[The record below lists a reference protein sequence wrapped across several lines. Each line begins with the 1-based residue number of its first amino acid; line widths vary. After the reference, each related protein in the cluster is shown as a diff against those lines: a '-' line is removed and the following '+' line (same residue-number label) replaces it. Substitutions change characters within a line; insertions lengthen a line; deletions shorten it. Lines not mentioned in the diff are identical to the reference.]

1 MAGMM
6 DSLYDRLEG
15 YEEIPKCYG
24 SLEDALMEEKLRGD
38 RLEKELDTLRDVG
51 IKLRRY
57 PKKRFDRLFSAFQH
71 ARQRGDYCGV
81 VLGKQ
86 DDRLVRIHD
95 LEKEIERLRTA
106 LSEAISADLEMNRR
120 DTVTA
125 RASVESEYQ
134 QEITS
139 LRQKL
144 KYRIAQLE
152 SIRALRYA
160 GATKYQDASAS
171 DQQKQRVT
179 NLEE

>member
-1 MAGMM
+1 MQ
-6 DSLYDRLEG
+6 
-15 YEEIPKCYG
+15 
-24 SLEDALMEEKLRGD
+24 
-38 RLEKELDTLRDVG
+38 
-51 IKLRRY
+51 
-57 PKKRFDRLFSAFQH
+57 RFDRLFAVFQY
-71 ARQRGDYCGV
+71 ARKRGDDCKV

-86 DDRLVRIHD
+86 EDRVARIYD
-95 LEKEIERLRTA
+95 LKGEIKYLNTS